1 MFGEKGRLR
10 DISFAKETR
19 RASRDKRQSFTDPQ
33 IVTLLRGTSDE
44 TLRDLILLGAFT
56 GARIEEICSLKLDDV
71 TGDRFNIT
79 DSKTSAGIRSV
90 PIHPKLQQTVQR
102 LVDTS
107 TDGYLLPGLN
117 LDKYGKRSN
126 AIGLRFSKL
135 KTRLGMD
142 GRYVFH
148 SLRKSFI
155 GKLENAGIPEN
166 IAARLAGHEIT
177 SMSYG
182 VYSTGVS
189 FDVLKDAVQQVSFEG
204 MPATF

>member
-1 MFGEKGRLR
+1 M
-10 DISFAKETR
+10 
-19 RASRDKRQSFTDPQ
+19 
-33 IVTLLRGTSDE
+33 
-44 TLRDLILLGAFT
+44 
-56 GARIEEICSLKLDDV
+56 
-71 TGDRFNIT
+71 
-79 DSKTSAGIRSV
+79 
-90 PIHPKLQQTVQR
+90 PIHSTVQQTVQR

-107 TDGYLLPGLN
+107 TDDYLLPGLN

-135 KTRLGMD
+135 KTKLGMD

-189 FDVLKDAVQQVSFEG
+189 FFVLKDAVEKVQYDGIST
-204 MPATF
+204 P